1 MFLDF
6 HLTSPEQVTAIYYDI
21 NLCDFPPVFKHRL
34 M

>member
-6 HLTSPEQVTAIYYDI
+6 HLTFPEQVTVIYNDI
-21 NLCDFPPVFKHRL
+21 NLCDFQPVFKHRL